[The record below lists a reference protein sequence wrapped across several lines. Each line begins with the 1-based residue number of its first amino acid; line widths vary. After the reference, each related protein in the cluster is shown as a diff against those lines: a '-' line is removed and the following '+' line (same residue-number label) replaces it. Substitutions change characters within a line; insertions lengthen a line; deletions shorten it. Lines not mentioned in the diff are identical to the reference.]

1 MRNKKYLGYIPL
13 GDNLAVYPNRNL
25 LDGTKFIK
33 MTIEQD
39 VVNPSDIFDVQLEK
53 SSTVTSYEPH
63 KSNILTVNEEVE
75 LRGIGEVKDELN
87 LLTGELTER
96 IGEIVLD
103 GSENW
108 SVVGGN
114 KFYTN
119 ILSTSIKRNSQINV
133 LLTDK
138 FRSDSWANVFVN
150 TSNIYDVFGVHDNGN
165 IEIRKQDITTV
176 EEWKTFLTSNPIT
189 VQYELATES
198 IKTVVLSDNVVY
210 SYDEVT
216 HYDCSSEEG
225 SLIPTAALTVPTNV
239 NAVISN
245 QRTTIQEQTEQ
256 INTLEEENALLIEQN
271 EMQDVEIALN
281 QEAINFML
289 FEAMGMST
297 LNENG
302 GNPMA
307 AYFANQIIKRKLNY
321 TQVVNKYPQFKEDI
335 DLILIA
341 EGYGDLIVE

>member
-1 MRNKKYLGYIPL
+1 M
-13 GDNLAVYPNRNL
+13 
-25 LDGTKFIK
+25 
-33 MTIEQD
+33 
-39 VVNPSDIFDVQLEK
+39 
-53 SSTVTSYEPH
+53 SSLS
-63 KSNILTVNEEVE
+63 E
-75 LRGIGEVKDELN
+75 LKQGFLN
-87 LLTGELTER
+87 
-96 IGEIVLD
+96 
-103 GSENW
+103 W
-108 SVVGGN
+108 
-114 KFYTN
+114 
-119 ILSTSIKRNSQINV
+119 LSQ
-133 LLTDK
+133 
-138 FRSDSWANVFVN
+138 
-150 TSNIYDVFGVHDNGN
+150 
-165 IEIRKQDITTV
+165 
-176 EEWKTFLTSNPIT
+176 NPIT
-189 VQYELATES
+189 FQYELETPV

-271 EMQDVEIALN
+271 ELQDVEIALN

>member
-1 MRNKKYLGYIPL
+1 
-13 GDNLAVYPNRNL
+13 VYVGN
-25 LDGTKFIK
+25 
-33 MTIEQD
+33 
-39 VVNPSDIFDVQLEK
+39 
-53 SSTVTSYEPH
+53 SS
-63 KSNILTVNEEVE
+63 
-75 LRGIGEVKDELN
+75 
-87 LLTGELTER
+87 
-96 IGEIVLD
+96 
-103 GSENW
+103 
-108 SVVGGN
+108 
-114 KFYTN
+114 
-119 ILSTSIKRNSQINV
+119 INV
-133 LLTDK
+133 FTK
-138 FRSDSWANVFVN
+138 P
-150 TSNIYDVFGVHDNGN
+150 NITLDEF
-165 IEIRKQDITTV
+165 KLQ
-176 EEWKTFLTSNPIT
+176 LQSNPLIL
-189 VQYELATES
+189 QYPLATP
-198 IKTVVLSDNVVY
+198 IVKTVVLSDNVVY

-302 GNPMA
+302 ENPMA

>member
-1 MRNKKYLGYIPL
+1 ML
-13 GDNLAVYPNRNL
+13 
-25 LDGTKFIK
+25 
-33 MTIEQD
+33 
-39 VVNPSDIFDVQLEK
+39 
-53 SSTVTSYEPH
+53 
-63 KSNILTVNEEVE
+63 
-75 LRGIGEVKDELN
+75 
-87 LLTGELTER
+87 
-96 IGEIVLD
+96 
-103 GSENW
+103 
-108 SVVGGN
+108 
-114 KFYTN
+114 
-119 ILSTSIKRNSQINV
+119 
-133 LLTDK
+133 
-138 FRSDSWANVFVN
+138 
-150 TSNIYDVFGVHDNGN
+150 
-165 IEIRKQDITTV
+165 ITTIPNANTT
-176 EEWKTFLTSNPIT
+176 EEAKTYLSNLNPTFLY
-189 VQYELATES
+189 VLAEES
-198 IKTVVLSDNVVY
+198 IKTVDLSDNVVY

-216 HYDCSSEEG
+216 HYDCSSESG
-225 SLIPTAALTVPTNV
+225 SLVPTLAVKVPTNV